1 MVDMSIHNLQ
11 EPIAKSAYNLRETNI
26 SFSDYGQEGIRDK
39 NLDYDCC
46 SARVWIAS
54 AMASKLCVRGVE
66 MSHWTRY
73 APNPANISRDS

>member
-1 MVDMSIHNLQ
+1 MHNLQ
-11 EPIAKSAYNLRETNI
+11 KPIAMPAYNLREMSIN
-26 SFSDYGQEGIRDK
+26 FRDCGEEGIRYE
-39 NLDYDCC
+39 NLNYDCC

-73 APNPANISRDS
+73 APNPAKISRDS